1 MFQDPALLF
10 VKALRWLFSQGLDRE
25 RSRNSIITFNFK
37 QEAAFFPTPMFRG
50 GSINLLTPGKRQS
63 RYLAP
68 RRRTGK
74 INNIIY
80 CAFGTFCDPVV
91 TNPNNSQKWNVSFY
105 WP

>member
-1 MFQDPALLF
+1 MRVTFSKDFKFVGGPIDPPNRTAGAVLLLFQDPALLF

-63 RYLAP
+63 LYLAP

-74 INNIIY
+74 
-80 CAFGTFCDPVV
+80 
-91 TNPNNSQKWNVSFY
+91 K
-105 WP
+105 